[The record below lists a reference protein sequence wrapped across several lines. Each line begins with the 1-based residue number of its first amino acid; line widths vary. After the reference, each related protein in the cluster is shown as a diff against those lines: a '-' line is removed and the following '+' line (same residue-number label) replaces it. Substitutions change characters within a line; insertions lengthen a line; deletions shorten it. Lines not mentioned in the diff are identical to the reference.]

1 MTITMTIITQ
11 KMAAIGMMANII
23 IIPIMIVKLFIFFEY
38 IYRFLE

>member
-11 KMAAIGMMANII
+11 KMAIGMMANII

-38 IYRFLE
+38 IYRFLG